1 MAQLAVAGAGAAVG
15 FVLGGPVGAQIG
27 WALGGV
33 AGALLFPPKG
43 QDTQGPRLNDLTVQ
57 TSGYG
62 LPIPMAVGRVK
73 LAGNVIWKTE
83 LRERANTRRQGKGG
97 GGAKSTT
104 YSYYLSWAVGLCEW
118 LIPPANPQVLRIW
131 LDAQLVYDT
140 TGASEVTQI
149 PGLVWRFHPGNETQ
163 LPDPL
168 LAATL
173 GANEAPAHRGLAYI
187 VFEEVPLERFGNR
200 MPNVTVE
207 LAGDAARS
215 FPQVGTIPPAAPLW
229 PSSPSGR
236 TYLGSWAC
244 NVAVDYRRGRI
255 YEGRVRTSTSG
266 GGANEMIRVYD
277 LVTMQTL
284 GEHTLD
290 RILGPLF
297 PFGTSPGP
305 DSTGTGL
312 MHLGVDGFLYITGGN
327 ANRVPL
333 FKIDPDA
340 MRGVGVFGNPLG
352 DGFGFGDNGTRL
364 VNPMAIT
371 SLSVPRLGARP
382 RTFVI
387 VQGSYSSTLTIDA
400 DRMEY
405 VWGAGDVAI
414 EPPPVPIGL
423 GIGPL
428 TFPVILVP
436 GRTRDDG
443 GVELWYLRASEL
455 ATPFRIDVAR
465 FRYYSGAASLGGG
478 AAMGIFR
485 DDYASIDVQAEIDPL
500 AVRPLLQAAF
510 WDASDDT
517 LVITLS
523 GTGGPLSGWGR
534 FSTIKWSPGAGVVW
548 KVVDH
553 VLPAF
558 HDGRGQ
564 ITRVLGA
571 TWGLGGNFLIQ
582 TGSGDVLVN
591 QAGADF
597 NTLFWLDEQQAVLG
611 QVGGGAGVREI
622 AKRYLSRAAA
632 NSLTVGQVVAALC
645 QRAGLAAGDINA
657 AALNDPLRG
666 YILPRPTSA
675 RDAITPLA
683 GAFQFDAVEQDD
695 VLLFR
700 QRAGA
705 VVATIPYD
713 DMIREDPDASVLQ
726 EQRAQDADLPRE
738 LTVRFLDVER
748 GFEQNAQSWRR
759 PVSPTATVGANASV
773 GIDLPIPMTAG
784 EAKAVARRLITGSWR
799 ERTRLSCAVGPRHAR
814 LVPTDPVTLTTR
826 DGAAIR
832 ARILSTQLGANWVTR
847 IEAVTEDAA
856 SYALTA
862 PAEGGAGWAAPT
874 MPVPYFARLILP
886 DLALV
891 DDADDLGQA
900 GLREYALVAAYDGQ
914 RFRGVVVH
922 RSPDQASWDALGAV
936 TTPVTWGS
944 VSLAPAMPASPW
956 TWDDTG
962 VLEVQLADGEVDSA
976 TELEVLNGAN
986 RAALIDSDGRAE
998 IIQFRD
1004 AEDVG
1009 GGRYR
1014 LTGLLRGRRGTEDLI
1029 ASRAAG
1035 DTFVLLDATRF
1046 LFQAQASEAASTR
1059 HHRAVTVFETVE
1071 TAASTVTK
1079 TSRGRAERPYAPCA
1093 ITGTRDGSQNLTI
1106 AWIRRTRVGGE
1117 WLDGTGTVPVSESS
1131 EAYEVDML
1139 NGPPAVTKTYFSSH
1153 GTPANAFDGS
1163 TTTEWLAS
1171 SDPHFVGVIF
1181 ETDQTVRQYEIVARP
1196 SFASSDSPKDW
1207 TFQGRGTEVPT
1218 FFGDGGTPANLFD
1231 EGTAEWGVASTTLPR
1246 HAGISFPVAQ
1256 TVAQYAVRAPGSYVG
1271 TDAPKDWTLE
1281 GSNDLA
1287 TWVVLDT
1294 RSSITGWAANEL
1306 KAYTLA
1312 SPVSY
1317 RHYRLRVTAGQAS
1330 GGGINMRVQELEL
1343 YATVGGLNITSGWVV
1358 LDTRSAQTGWSNG
1371 QVRGYALSAAATYR
1385 SFRIRVTAG
1394 NGGGNRGFAE
1404 LRLRRGTGT
1413 GAGNI
1418 AASTY
1423 APATV
1428 RTIAVTTA
1436 TAAYSAASQTT
1447 DFGATQSEVF
1457 VRVHQ
1462 MSGLVG
1468 RGLPAEATL

>member
-43 QDTQGPRLNDLTVQ
+43 QDSQGPRLSDLTVQ

-73 LAGNVIWKTE
+73 LAGNVIWKTDI
-83 LRERANTRRQGKGG
+83 RERATTRRQGKGG

-104 YSYYLSWAVGLCEW
+104 YTYFLSWAVGLCEW
-118 LIPPANPQVLRIW
+118 LIPPSDPQVLRIW
-131 LDAQLVYDT
+131 LDTHLVYDT

-149 PGLVWRFHPGNETQ
+149 PGLVWRFHPGSETQ

-207 LAGDAARS
+207 LAGDATRS
-215 FPQVGTIPPAAPLW
+215 FPQIATIQPAVPLW

-236 TYLGSWAC
+236 TYIGNWAC

-284 GEHTLD
+284 AEHTLD
-290 RILGPLF
+290 RILAPLF
-297 PFGTSPGP
+297 SFGAVPGP

-312 MHLGVDGFLYITGGN
+312 MHLGVDGFLYVTGGGV
-327 ANRVPL
+327 NRVPL
-333 FKIDPDA
+333 WKIDPDA
-340 MRGVGVFGNPLG
+340 MRAVGVFGNPFG
-352 DGFGFGDNGTRL
+352 EGFGFGDNGTRL

-371 SLSVPRLGARP
+371 SLSVPRQGAKP

-387 VQGSYSSTLTIDA
+387 VQGTYSATLTIDA

-414 EPPPVPIGL
+414 EPPPVPTNL

-428 TFPVILVP
+428 TFPILLIP

-455 ATPFRIDVAR
+455 ATPFRIDVVR
-465 FRYYSGAASLGGG
+465 FRYYSGAASLAPG

-485 DDYASIDVQAEIDPL
+485 DDFASIDVQAEIDPL

-510 WDASDDT
+510 WDPSDGT

-553 VLPAF
+553 ALPAA

-571 TWGLGGNFLIQ
+571 SWGLGGNFLVQ

-591 QAGADF
+591 QAGANF

-645 QRAGLAAGDINA
+645 QRAGLAVGDVNT
-657 AALNDPLRG
+657 AALTDALRG

-695 VLLFR
+695 ALVFR

-705 VVATIPYD
+705 VVATILYD
-713 DMIREDPDASVLQ
+713 DMVREDPDASVLQ

-738 LTVRFLDVER
+738 LAVRFLDVDR

-759 PVSPTATVGANASV
+759 PVSPTATVGANASA

-784 EAKAVARRLITGSWR
+784 EAKAVARRLITGTWR
-799 ERTRLSCAVGPRHAR
+799 ERTRLTCAVGPRHAR

-832 ARILSTQLGANWVTR
+832 TRILSTQLGANWVTR
-847 IEAVTEDAA
+847 VEAVTEDAA
-856 SYALTA
+856 SYALTT
-862 PAEGGAGWAAPT
+862 PAEGGAGWAAPS
-874 MPVPYFARLILP
+874 MPVPYFARLLLP

-891 DDADDLGQA
+891 DDGDDLGQA

-922 RSPDQASWDALGAV
+922 RSPDQASWDAIGAV
-936 TTPVTWGS
+936 TTPVTWGNVQVAS
-944 VSLAPAMPASPW
+944 TVSASPW
-956 TWDDTG
+956 IWDEIST
-962 VLEVQLADGEVDSA
+962 LEVQLGDGELDSA
-976 TELEVLNGAN
+976 TDLEVLNGAN

-1004 AEDVG
+1004 AEDLG

-1014 LTGLLRGRRGTEDLI
+1014 LAGLLRGRRGTEDLI
-1029 ASRAAG
+1029 VSRSTG

-1046 LFQAQASEAASTR
+1046 QFQAQASEVAATR

-1079 TSRGRAERPYAPCA
+1079 TSRGRAERPYAPCQV
-1093 ITGTRDGSQNLTI
+1093 TGSRDGSQNLTI

-1117 WLDGTGTVPVSESS
+1117 WLDGVGTVPLSEST
-1131 EAYEVDML
+1131 EGYELDVL
-1139 NGPPAVTKTYFSSH
+1139 NGPPAVGRSYAADG
-1153 GTPANAFDGS
+1153 GTAANGFDGS
-1163 TTTEWLAS
+1163 SSTEWIVNSGTLPKWLRVVFAS
-1171 SDPHFVGVIF
+1171 AQP
-1181 ETDQTVRQYEIVARP
+1181 VRQYGIRARA
-1196 SFASSDSPKDW
+1196 SFASSDSPR
-1207 TFQGRGTEVPT
+1207 TFT
-1218 FFGDGGTPANLFD
+1218 FEGWD
-1231 EGTAEWGVASTTLPR
+1231 GTA
-1246 HAGISFPVAQ
+1246 
-1256 TVAQYAVRAPGSYVG
+1256 
-1271 TDAPKDWTLE
+1271 
-1281 GSNDLA
+1281 
-1287 TWVVLDT
+1287 WVVLDS
-1294 RSSITGWAANEL
+1294 R
-1306 KAYTLA
+1306 
-1312 SPVSY
+1312 
-1317 RHYRLRVTAGQAS
+1317 TA
-1330 GGGINMRVQELEL
+1330 E
-1343 YATVGGLNITSGWVV
+1343 
-1358 LDTRSAQTGWSNG
+1358 TGWSNG
-1371 QVRGYALSAAATYR
+1371 LLRRFTLAVPATCTEFRLVVSAG
-1385 SFRIRVTAG
+1385 S
-1394 NGGGNRGFAE
+1394 GGGNTGLAE
-1404 LRLRRGTGT
+1404 LEIYRSVGGP
-1413 GAGNI
+1413 NI
-1418 AASTY
+1418 AATTY
-1423 APATV
+1423 TQAV
-1428 RTIAVTTA
+1428 LRTLAVTA
-1436 TAAYSAASQTT
+1436 PTAAYSAASQTT
-1447 DFGATQSEVF
+1447 DFGAAQPEVF
-1457 VRVHQ
+1457 VRIHQ